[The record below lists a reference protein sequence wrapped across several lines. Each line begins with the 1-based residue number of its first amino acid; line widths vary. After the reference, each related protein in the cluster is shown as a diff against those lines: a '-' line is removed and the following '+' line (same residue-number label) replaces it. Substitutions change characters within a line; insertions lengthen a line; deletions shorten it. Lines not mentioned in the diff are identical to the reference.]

1 MNALPQTTK
10 RRLKKIQQVPTVW
23 EGDRRCLSKIEPNL
37 EPGVDGKGECIIW
50 VDGSEGLVRA
60 MDVVPP
66 AMGPEAVVRT
76 LLRAIENPHSPATPA
91 RPQKIVVRDRE
102 IQFFLRGA
110 LQNLDIAIEYA
121 RELPLIDELFRG
133 FEEINNSRKPRI
145 DPTYERLLAKIAREV
160 WLESIW
166 DTIVDRNII
175 AIKLNRLGIDT
186 VYACIMG
193 MLGREYG
200 IILYRS
206 LDSMKRF
213 RAAALSQSNF
223 EQLETAFL
231 AQDCWFLNF
240 EAKTEVIDLDDEDC
254 EDFDLAELPLS
265 EIRPIFGSIHPL
277 EGMRPFL
284 DEEEAIAVYIALSA
298 LLTFFRQE
306 IWVLSTK
313 EIKKITGHY
322 DLEIPPEISSKK
334 KLSVKVSTM
343 PELATELEQML
354 EEAEEMADLDEE
366 NLEIPIREDLVPQ
379 DAFCK
384 IKIIPWESIIS
395 LRERPKIYYKSQ
407 SIAQVG
413 EGLPAIIIQTTRAKA
428 KLLIE
433 NIENAGGIEA
443 ICFNPGEDPLTGTN
457 YDLGI
462 IKTGNGD
469 LYLFEEFE
477 KQDPNYLK
485 AFQKWDKSIQQNQGY
500 CGVIVAMGATGNSR
514 GNPKIK
520 DMIGLLEAKVISSQQ
535 LGMGVLQLMPEYY

>member
-10 RRLKKIQQVPTVW
+10 RRLQKIPQIPTVW
-23 EGDRRCLSKIEPNL
+23 EGDRRSLSKIEPNL
-37 EPGVDGKGECIIW
+37 ETGAEGKGECIIW

-76 LLRAIENPHSPATPA
+76 LLRAIENPHSPAAPA

-121 RELPLIDELFRG
+121 KELPLIDELFRG

-145 DPTYERLLAKIAREV
+145 NPVYEKLLAKIAREI

-175 AIKLNRLGIDT
+175 AIKLDRLGIDT

-213 RAAALSQSNF
+213 RAAALSESNF

-240 EAKTEVIDLDDEDC
+240 EAKTEAIDLDDE
-254 EDFDLAELPLS
+254 ENEEFDLGELTTS
-265 EIRPIFGSIHPL
+265 EISPIFGSIHPL

-306 IWVLSTK
+306 IWTLSTK
-313 EIKKITGHY
+313 EIAKIQGYY
-322 DLEIPPEISSKK
+322 DLEIPSEISNQD
-334 KLSVKVSTM
+334 KLSVKVYTM

-354 EEAEEMADLDEE
+354 EEAEEIAEEERE

-384 IKIIPWESIIS
+384 IKILPWESIIS

-407 SIAQVG
+407 SISQVG
-413 EGLPAIIIQTTRAKA
+413 EGLPAIIIQTTRSKA

-462 IKTGNGD
+462 IKTGNGN

-485 AFQKWDKSIQQNQGY
+485 AFQKWHKSLQQNKGY

-520 DMIGLLEAKVISSQQ
+520 DMMGLLEAKVISSQQ